1 MDDFGEYDDY
11 EWDDW
16 EETNLDND
24 DLHETGL
31 EDLDRQDDELWMTDF
46 KRNNEDDT
54 STKRKRETN
63 LLYTTGSSVQLK
75 SEHMKKLFTENYN
88 LNPNDGPNS
97 RNLFSRLDVVD
108 KYWLTFD
115 NVKVAFIDRNGNY
128 FLSKNTSNVQ
138 GLKDFRTAFEMA
150 TEEHRKTLNSIT
162 EEETGGGDNTDAI
175 SNDVRDEIH
184 RENIDDNIEFH
195 DRVLQLH
202 RDGKFTEQETRKLV
216 GITRPKGKPEERI
229 KYLKI
234 EREKIKQDY
243 KDESDPERKDIFR
256 EALEIIEQNID
267 DAKLE
272 MYERP
277 ESEEGIHRVREK
289 FGEDTRTKFEKFT
302 VWARENLGVLS
313 AIAISIAGIITT
325 VVVAG
330 KKTLVDAAK
339 GVGAVGKAL
348 AKVAKA
354 ALPVLVP
361 ILNML
366 ATILKWGAQGLEF
379 LAKNLWLVA
388 ILIATFI
395 YDYYKK
401 KKENFLFHLSMK

>member
-1 MDDFGEYDDY
+1 MDDIGEYDDY
-11 EWDDW
+11 EWDNW

-24 DLHETGL
+24 DLYKTGL

-63 LLYTTGSSVQLK
+63 FLYTTGSSVQLK
-75 SEHMKKLFTENYN
+75 SEYLKKLFTENYN
-88 LNPNDGPNS
+88 LNPNDGANS
-97 RNLFSRLDVVD
+97 KDLFSRLDVVD

-115 NVKVAFIDRNGNY
+115 NVKVAYIDRNGKY
-128 FLSKNTSNVQ
+128 SLSKNTSNVQ
-138 GLKDFRTAFEMA
+138 GLKDFRNVFEKA

-162 EEETGGGDNTDAI
+162 EEETGRNIDAI

-184 RENIDDNIEFH
+184 RENVDDNIEFH
-195 DRVLQLH
+195 DRVLQFH
-202 RDGKFTEQETRKLV
+202 KNGKFTEQETRELV
-216 GITRPKGKPEERI
+216 GVTKPKGKPEERI

-243 KDESDPERKDIFR
+243 KDESDPDRRSIFR
-256 EALEIIEQNID
+256 EALEIVDQNID

-272 MYERP
+272 MRRRP

-289 FGEDTRTKFEKFT
+289 VRDDVRTRFEKLKT
-302 VWARENLGVLS
+302 WAKENLGVLS
-313 AIAISIAGIITT
+313 VIAISIAGIITT

-330 KKTLVDAAK
+330 KKTLVGTAK
-339 GVGAVGKAL
+339 GLGEVGKAL

-354 ALPVLVP
+354 ALPVFIP

-366 ATILKWGAQGLEF
+366 ATILKWGAKGIEF
-379 LAKNLWLVA
+379 LAKNLWILA
-388 ILIATFI
+388 ILIAGFL
-395 YDYYKK
+395 YDYFTKK
-401 KKENFLFHLSMK
+401 KK